1 LGLQIFAIGNMVFTI
16 FSQGSL
22 QNLWS
27 SISSL
32 QLTVHLPLN
41 QITYPPHLQEM
52 FKGLIKVVQFD
63 LLD

>member
-1 LGLQIFAIGNMVFTI
+1 
-16 FSQGSL
+16 
-22 QNLWS
+22 LWS
-27 SISSL
+27 SIGSL

-41 QITYPPHLQEM
+41 KITYPAHLQEL

>member
-1 LGLQIFAIGNMVFTI
+1 MVFTI